1 MAKDTLEDTIAKRSR
16 TRQEI
21 EDLLKKKGYVI
32 EKISV
37 LNMDS
42 GEIRYFES
50 YPDAIEFLE
59 GRKGRWYITSPGVK
73 YCKDSAGKQ

>member
-1 MAKDTLEDTIAKRSR
+1 MDEDAIVKRSKN
-16 TRQEI
+16 RQEI

-42 GEIRYFES
+42 GEIHYFES
-50 YPDAIEFLE
+50 YPDAMAFLK

-73 YCKDSAGKQ
+73 YCKDSADK

>member
-1 MAKDTLEDTIAKRSR
+1 MAEDRLVKKSKN
-16 TRQEI
+16 RQEI
-21 EDLLKKKGYVI
+21 EDLLKQKGYSI

-42 GEIRYFES
+42 GEILYFES
-50 YPDAIEFLE
+50 YPDAIEFLK
-59 GRKGRWYITSPGVK
+59 GKKGRWYITSPGVR